1 MRAAVAAQIGSAD
14 IVVMSAAPAD
24 YRPTEHS
31 DRKLKKTG
39 KSRTL
44 ELTETIDI
52 LASTRNARKTGA
64 IVVGFALETDDL
76 LANAR
81 RKLEAKELDMIVL
94 NDATER
100 GAGFGGDTNRVAIL
114 RRGDAEAEQLP
125 LMSKA
130 QVADELL
137 DRIEALRSGR

>member
-24 YRPTEHS
+24 YRPTEHG

-39 KSRTL
+39 TARTL
-44 ELTETIDI
+44 ELTETTDI
-52 LASTRNARKTGA
+52 LASTRNARKAGA

-94 NDATER
+94 NDAKER

-114 RRGDAEAEQLP
+114 RRGDAQVEQLP
-125 LMSKA
+125 LMSKV

-137 DRIEALRSGR
+137 DRIEALRGGR